1 MARKHITLSSEDS
14 QRLRDAAVAIEG
26 ERPDINARVDRLRA
40 AAEEDSF
47 SGELR
52 RAIHAFP
59 RTHHQFLPALLEQT
73 GIAQTELRSFLLGE
87 GALSSFAIDRLVA
100 VLKLHLQPQSVGTLN
115 DQDQQ

>member
-1 MARKHITLSSEDS
+1 MARKLITLSPENA
-14 QRLRDAAVAIEG
+14 QRLQDLAAAVDA
-26 ERPDINARVDRLRA
+26 ERPEINARLDRLRA

-73 GIAQTELRSFLLGE
+73 GISQSELRMFLLGE
-87 GALSSFAIDRLVA
+87 GALSSYAIDRLVA
-100 VLKLHLQPQSVGTLN
+100 VLKLHLHPEVAATTP
-115 DQDQQ
+115 D